1 MGSICP
7 ATFQCTKQA
16 VTAHEISNSYK
27 LEEAASL
34 GSTNKFQAF
43 LEERTPKGGNGLQT
57 LLHSLPPLLH
67 QCLPPHPPPITERAA
82 RQQRRAAASEDA
94 KPAAASS
101 SDESDKEPESAQPP
115 PSRPLSQPKSFGGK
129 PRA

>member
-57 LLHSLPPLLH
+57 LLHSLPP
-67 QCLPPHPPPITERAA
+67 HPPPITERAA